1 MKRGLTTVEIVA
13 IGDELLSGATIDSN
27 AARIAKQL
35 EPVGLRV
42 IHKAT
47 VPDSADAVAAAV
59 RSALQRSGAVITTG
73 GLGPTKDD
81 LTKGAVAEV
90 FGVELEFREDL
101 WSALQQRW
109 AQRGKIPR
117 TNRTQAEVPA
127 GARVLPNPRG
137 TAPGLAVEDERLGVC
152 VMLPGPPHEMQH
164 ILVESVVP
172 YLAARADPEARRPFR
187 RYLRTAGIAES
198 AIAEKMA
205 DKLDDLPLQVA
216 YLPEIA
222 GNDLRLT
229 AWAADGSE
237 AEAALDEAVKRIRDV
252 LGVHVYAEG
261 AIDLADVVGD
271 LLLRAGMTVA
281 VAESCT
287 AGLVGARLTE
297 RPGASG
303 YFWGDLIAYDDR
315 AKIELLGVSEQT
327 LRRHGAV
334 SEETAREMAEG
345 ACSRS
350 GADVAI
356 AVTGIAGPSGGTTE
370 KPVGTVWLA
379 VRMRGRTVA
388 KRRHYPGTRDMV
400 RLRAAQGSLDLLR
413 RTLLGEPR

>member
-27 AARIAKQL
+27 AARIAEEL

-42 IHKAT
+42 IYKAT

-81 LTKGAVAEV
+81 LTKSAVAEV

-109 AQRGKIPR
+109 TQRGKIPR

-137 TAPGLAVEDERLGVC
+137 TAPGLALEDERLGVC

-172 YLAARADPEARRPFR
+172 YLAAGADPEARRPFR
-187 RYLRTAGIAES
+187 RHLRTAGIAES

-205 DKLDDLPLQVA
+205 DKLDDLPLEVA

-237 AEAALDEAVKRIRDV
+237 AEALLDEAVKRIRDV
-252 LGVHVYAEG
+252 LGLHVYADG

-271 LLLRAGMTVA
+271 LLLQAGMTVA

-303 YFWGDLIAYDDR
+303 YFWGGLIAYDDR

-334 SEETAREMAEG
+334 SQETAREMAEG

-350 GADVAI
+350 GADAAM

-379 VRMRGRTVA
+379 VRMGGRTVA

-400 RLRAAQGSLDLLR
+400 RIRAAQGSLDLLR
-413 RTLLGEPR
+413 RTLLGEP

>member
-42 IHKAT
+42 IRKAT

-73 GLGPTKDD
+73 GLGPTRDD

-90 FGVELEFREDL
+90 FGVELEFRADL

-152 VMLPGPPHEMQH
+152 VMLPGPPHEMEH

-205 DKLDDLPLQVA
+205 DKLDDLPLEVA

-252 LGVHVYAEG
+252 LGLHVYAEG

-334 SEETAREMAEG
+334 SEETAREMVEG

>member
-42 IHKAT
+42 IRKAT

-73 GLGPTKDD
+73 GLGPTRDD

-90 FGVELEFREDL
+90 FGVELEFRADL

-152 VMLPGPPHEMQH
+152 VMLPGPPHEMEH

-205 DKLDDLPLQVA
+205 DKLDDLPLEVA

-252 LGVHVYAEG
+252 LGLHVYAEG

>member
-27 AARIAKQL
+27 AARIAEEL

-42 IHKAT
+42 IYKAT

-81 LTKGAVAEV
+81 LTKSAVAEV

-137 TAPGLAVEDERLGVC
+137 TAPGLALEDERLGVC

-172 YLAARADPEARRPFR
+172 YLAAGADPEARRPFR

-205 DKLDDLPLQVA
+205 DKLDDLPLEVA

-237 AEAALDEAVKRIRDV
+237 AEALLDEAVKRIRDV
-252 LGVHVYAEG
+252 LGLHVYAEG

-271 LLLRAGMTVA
+271 LLLQAGMTVA

-303 YFWGDLIAYDDR
+303 YFWGGLIAYDDR

-334 SEETAREMAEG
+334 SQETAREMAEG

-350 GADVAI
+350 GADAAM

-379 VRMRGRTVA
+379 VRMGGRTVA

-400 RLRAAQGSLDLLR
+400 RIRAAQGSLDLLR
-413 RTLLGEPR
+413 RTLLGEP